1 MLSKDAKAG
10 KCLEK
15 SQYEMPGCHV
25 DLEQV
30 GPPDDDDDDET
41 QGIKCD
47 NNVNNGTDVSE

>member
-1 MLSKDAKAG
+1 M
-10 KCLEK
+10 
-15 SQYEMPGCHV
+15 